1 MNRICSVMVLCV
13 LVAAMNGADA
23 GEPATSSFVPRA
35 SNLII
40 PQSRSFAVAGGTAAA
55 SRAQPQITG
64 VTVGVVIVDQAATTT
79 MDVAIANRSG
89 RPQEAEMLVPVPDGA
104 ALRGF
109 TFEGAAAEPTAELLP
124 KEKAKGMY
132 ESIVA
137 KVRDP
142 ALVEFAGYNLI
153 RTSVFPVPA
162 NGTQKVRITYDHL
175 LQADGSR
182 VDYFLPRSESLAVNV
197 PWEISVKIKSKE
209 TITAV
214 YSPSHNVVSVNQ
226 SRHEV
231 GVRLAAGAST
241 EPGPFILSYLVES
254 GSVTASLMAYPDAKI
269 GGGYFLLLAAVPPAE
284 AAGNAAARAV
294 GREVTLVIDRSGSM
308 AGQKMEQVRAAA
320 LQVIDGLFD
329 GEYFNVIDYS
339 GSVASFAPAPVVRN
353 EKNIDD
359 ARHYIRGLAPGGG
372 TNIHDAIA
380 EALRPKPAHG
390 LLPVVLFLTDG
401 LPTVGVRD
409 ETAIRDA
416 AAKGNPHNRRIFT
429 FGVGY
434 DVNAPLLNHLATNSR
449 AVSTFVL
456 PQENVEDK
464 ISQVYRR
471 LTGPVL
477 ASPKIESLDSTG
489 AVTTRRVAELQ
500 PGMLPDL
507 FEGDKLVLLGRYLR
521 SEGSPGDEPLRFRLS
536 GEYRGTAR
544 AFEFT
549 FHLNSA
555 SVRNSFVPRL
565 WASRKVGF
573 LVDQI
578 RQAGATVRLRTTAA
592 PVVTDPRMKELVDEI
607 VRLSTEFGI
616 LTEYTAFLATE
627 GTNLAQPDEIIRQA
641 TANLASRAVNDRSGI
656 DAVNQDM
663 NGNFQRA
670 QTVDNRRNEYFD
682 RNMNRVQ
689 VTTVQ
694 QVSDRV
700 FFQRG
705 NRWIDSRA
713 AHLAADGK
721 AADAASARTI
731 AFGSP
736 EYFRLV
742 ERFVNEN
749 RQSALSMS
757 GEILLNLDGENV
769 LVK

>member
-1 MNRICSVMVLCV
+1 MNTKRIILFGVLMLSAVQC
-13 LVAAMNGADA
+13 LLYA

-40 PQSRSFAVAGGTAAA
+40 PQSRSFAVAGGAAAA

-79 MDVAIANRSG
+79 MDVAIANRTG
-89 RPQEAEMLVPVPDGA
+89 RAQEAEMLVPVPDAA

-109 TFEGAAAEPTAELLP
+109 SFEGAAAEPTAELLP

-175 LQADGSR
+175 LQADGNR
-182 VDYFLPRSESLAVNV
+182 VDYFLPRSESLTVNV
-197 PWEISVKIKSKE
+197 PWEISVKIKSKQA
-209 TITAV
+209 ITAV
-214 YSPSHNVVSVNQ
+214 YSPSHNVVTANQ
-226 SRHEV
+226 SRREV
-231 GVRLAAGAST
+231 AVRLAAGAST

-284 AAGNAAARAV
+284 AAGNGAGRAV

-380 EALRPKPAHG
+380 EALRQKPAHG

-409 ETAIRDA
+409 EVAIREA
-416 AAKGNPHNRRIFT
+416 AVKGNAHSRRIFT

-477 ASPKIESLDSTG
+477 ASPKIESLDSNG
-489 AVTTRRVAELQ
+489 AVSTRRVAEVQ

-507 FEGDKLVLLGRYLR
+507 FEGDKLVLLGRY
-521 SEGSPGDEPLRFRLS
+521 SGDEPLRFRLS

-578 RQAGATVRLRTTAA
+578 RQAGANVKLPATAA
-592 PVVTDPRMKELVDEI
+592 PSVTDPRMKELIDEI

-627 GTNLAQPDEIIRQA
+627 GTDLAQPDEVIRQA
-641 TANLASRAVNDRSGI
+641 TSNLANRAYRDRSGI
-656 DAVNQDM
+656 GAVNQDM
-663 NGNFQRA
+663 NGNFQRS
-670 QTVDNRRNEYFD
+670 QVYDNRRNGYFD

-694 QVSDRV
+694 QVSDRA

-713 AHLAADGK
+713 AHSAADGK
-721 AADAASARTI
+721 AADAAFARTI

-742 ERFVNEN
+742 DQLVNEN
-749 RQSALSMS
+749 RQSVLSMS

>member
-1 MNRICSVMVLCV
+1 MNRIWCATVLCL
-13 LVAAMNGADA
+13 LVVAVSGVDA

-40 PQSRSFAVAGGTAAA
+40 PQSRSFAVAGGAAAA

-175 LQADGSR
+175 LHADANR

-197 PWEISVKIKSKE
+197 PWQISVKIKSKQA
-209 TITAV
+209 ITAV
-214 YSPSHNVVSVNQ
+214 YSPSHNVITANQ

-231 GVRLAAGAST
+231 AVQLASGAGT
-241 EPGPFILSYLVES
+241 EPGPFIMSYLVES

-284 AAGNAAARAV
+284 AGNAAAKAV

-329 GEYFNVIDYS
+329 GERFNIIDYS
-339 GSVASFAPAPVVRN
+339 GSVASFAPAPVV
-353 EKNIDD
+353 KNGQTIED
-359 ARHYIRGLAPGGG
+359 ARHYIRGLTSSGG
-372 TNIHDAIA
+372 TNIHDALA
-380 EALRPKPAHG
+380 EALRQKPADG

-401 LPTVGVRD
+401 LPTVGVCD
-409 ETAIRDA
+409 EVAIREA
-416 AAKGNPHNRRIFT
+416 AIKGNPHNRRIFA

-456 PQENVEDK
+456 PEENVEDK

-477 ASPKIESLDSTG
+477 ASPKIESLDSSG
-489 AVTTRRVAELQ
+489 AITTRRVAELQ
-500 PGMLPDL
+500 PGVLPDL
-507 FEGDKLVLLGRYLR
+507 FEGDKLVLLGQYTG
-521 SEGSPGDEPLRFRLS
+521 EQPLRFRLS
-536 GEYRGTAR
+536 GEYRGTPR
-544 AFEFT
+544 TFEFT
-549 FHLNSA
+549 FALNSA
-555 SVRNSFVPRL
+555 SVRNNFVPRL

-578 RQAGATVRLRTTAA
+578 RQAGATVKLPATAA
-592 PVVTDPRMKELVDEI
+592 PTVTDPRMKELIDEI

-641 TANLASRAVNDRSGI
+641 TSNLASRAYGDRSGM
-656 DAVNQDM
+656 AGVNQDM
-663 NGNFQRA
+663 NANFQRA
-670 QTVDNRRNEYFD
+670 QASSYRRNEYLD

-689 VTTVQ
+689 VATVQ
-694 QVSDRV
+694 QVSDRA

-713 AHLAADGK
+713 VRSAADGK
-721 AADAASARTI
+721 AADAASARTVE
-731 AFGSP
+731 FGSP

-742 ERFVNEN
+742 DRFVNEN
-749 RQSALSMS
+749 RQSTLSMP
-757 GEILLNLDGENV
+757 GEILLNVDGENV